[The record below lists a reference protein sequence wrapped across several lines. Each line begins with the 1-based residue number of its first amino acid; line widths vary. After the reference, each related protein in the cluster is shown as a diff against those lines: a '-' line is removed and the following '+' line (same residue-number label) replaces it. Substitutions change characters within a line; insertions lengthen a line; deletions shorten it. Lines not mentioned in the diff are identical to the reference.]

1 MKNRDYYLNKLIQFK
16 DKSLIKVITGIR
28 RCGKSSLFTLFE
40 EYLFNN
46 NVSKDEIIR
55 INFESFEFDEINE
68 YRQLYIY
75 IQNKIKSKNQRY
87 YILLDEIQQVVS
99 WEKAVNSLLVDYNVD
114 IYITGSNAY
123 LLSSEL
129 ATFLAGRYVEIKMQ
143 PLSFKEYLDFLNHK
157 VSKDDSKLETFF
169 NQYLKYGGLPTVIE
183 LLDNPDTIEAFLYG
197 IYNTVIMKDVIQRN
211 EVRDVALLDS
221 LIKFISSNIGS
232 IISIKKI
239 SDYLTSSGRKTSS
252 ITIENYLK
260 MLENAYI
267 LYSVKRYDLK
277 GKQVLKTLGKYY
289 IVDTGIR
296 NQLTGL
302 RNTDY
307 GHILENIIYFE
318 LLRRGYDVTIGKS
331 DKLEIDFIATKYDEK
346 MYIQVSASVM
356 DENVTARE
364 IRPLLSTK
372 DAYPKIILTMDHLL
386 YNDIEGVKIINIVDF
401 LLNI

>member
-1 MKNRDYYLNKLIQFK
+1 MKNRDNYLKQLINFK

-28 RCGKSSLFTLFE
+28 RCGKSSLLTLFE
-40 EYLFNN
+40 EHLLKN
-46 NVSKDEIIR
+46 NVRKDEIIR
-55 INFESFEFDEINE
+55 INFESFEFDEMHD
-68 YRQLYIY
+68 YKQLYKY
-75 IQNKIKSKNQRY
+75 IQDKLKSKSKKH
-87 YILLDEIQQVVS
+87 YILLDEIQQVQG

-129 ATFLAGRYVEIKMQ
+129 ATYLSGRYVEIKMQ

-157 VSKDDSKLETFF
+157 NDDNLAVLF

-183 LLDNPDTIEAFLYG
+183 LLDNPETIDSFLNG

-211 EVRDVALLDS
+211 EVRDVVLLDN
-221 LIKFISSNIGS
+221 LIKFLASNIGS
-232 IISIKKI
+232 IVSIKKI

-252 ITIENYLK
+252 ITIENYIH

-267 LYSVKRYDLK
+267 IYSAKRYDLK
-277 GKQVLKTLGKYY
+277 GKQILKSLGKYY

-307 GHILENIIYFE
+307 GHILENVVFFE

-331 DKLEIDFIATKYDEK
+331 DKLEIDFIATKSDEK
-346 MYIQVSASVM
+346 MYIQVSASIM
-356 DENVTARE
+356 DENVQTRE
-364 IRPLLSTK
+364 LRPLLATQ
-372 DAYPKIILTMDHLL
+372 DAYPKIVLTMDHLL
-386 YNDIEGVKIINIVDF
+386 YNDIEGVQIINIIDF
-401 LLNI
+401 LLNS